1 MNIRPYRSMEQA
13 TESVGVAGLKSSGED
28 LRDRRLTGLLFIGKL
43 RVAEVSCP
51 SYMFSNRQTE
61 ER

>member
-1 MNIRPYRSMEQA
+1 MEQA